1 MHETALNQPIDR
13 APEFP
18 EDLPLGTLEQE
29 LGTIDLGDVRLNRRS
44 QQLLGQLGAKPSESI
59 PMACGGWDE
68 TRAAYRLLGQERV
81 TAQRVLAPH
90 VERTEERLRAHERV
104 LCIQDTTELD
114 YTTKKRRMNGLGPLN
129 YESRWGLYLHP
140 TLAVTPD
147 RIPLGVLD
155 THTWAREPGRLG
167 QDTAASRP
175 LEEKESARWVEGF
188 AQVNALAE
196 ALPDTRLSY
205 IADREG
211 DLYDLFVEAPCP
223 EQGADWLVRGQY
235 HERRLTDGR
244 TLREALAAAPVLTRI
259 SFTRPGGHGKP
270 ARPVEQQ
277 LKAVRVTLKA
287 PHRPDRRLSEVTVTA
302 LLATEIDPP
311 SHDDALEWLLLTNLP
326 VETPEQALE
335 KIAWYLCRWQ
345 VEVFFKIL
353 KSGCK
358 IERLQLEE
366 REHLEPAITFYMIIA
381 WRVLLLT
388 HLGRACPEMPCDVVF
403 DAAEWKAV
411 YLVTQRQAP
420 PEKPPSLD
428 AMVRMVA
435 TLGGFLDRKSDG
447 FPGPQS
453 LWIGLQRAADFVLA
467 LEAQR
472 SAGATY
478 G

>member
-1 MHETALNQPIDR
+1 
-13 APEFP
+13 
-18 EDLPLGTLEQE
+18 LEEE
-29 LGTIDLGDVRLNRRS
+29 LGTIDLGDVRLNRRA
-44 QQLLGQLGAKPSESI
+44 QRVLGQLGAKPSASI
-59 PMACGGWDE
+59 PTACGSWGE
-68 TRAAYRLLGQERV
+68 TRAAYRLLDQDNV
-81 TAQRVLAPH
+81 TAARVLAPH
-90 VERTEERLRAHERV
+90 VTRTQARLQGHERV

-114 YTTKKRRMNGLGPLN
+114 YTTKKARVGDLGPLN

-147 RIPLGVLD
+147 RVPLGVLGM
-155 THTWAREPGRLG
+155 HAWVREPGSLG
-167 QDTAASRP
+167 HNKAASRP
-175 LEEKESARWVEGF
+175 LEEKESVRWVDGF

-196 ALPDTRLSY
+196 TLSQTRLTY

-244 TLREALAAAPVLTRI
+244 TLREALAAAPVLATI
-259 SFTRPGGHGKP
+259 AFTRPPGRGKP

-287 PHRPDRRLSEVTVTA
+287 PRRPDRRLSDVTVTA

-311 SHDDALEWLLLTNLP
+311 ADDEPVEWLLLTNLP
-326 VETPEQALE
+326 VDTPDQALE
-335 KIAWYLCRWQ
+335 KIAWYLCRWH

-358 IERLQLEE
+358 IEQLQLEKRE
-366 REHLEPAITFYMIIA
+366 RLEPAIGFYMIVA
-381 WRVLLLT
+381 WRILLLT
-388 HLGRACPEMPCDVVF
+388 HLGRACPEMPCNVVF
-403 DAAEWKAV
+403 DDAEWKAV

-420 PEKPPSLD
+420 PEEPPSLD
-428 AMVRMVA
+428 TMVRMVA
-435 TLGGFLDRKSDG
+435 TLGGFLNRNSDG

-472 SAGATY
+472 SVGGTC